1 MGDWDAVIIG
11 HSQFEKIP
19 ISNERLAN
27 EISLEIEKITAAI
40 EDLGSADGRRFSVK
54 QLESKKK
61 NLQAKYEEL
70 TAQEVKDDI
79 FCFEQLGVDYMFVDE
94 AHMFKN
100 CMLTTKLSN
109 VAGLS
114 TTSSN
119 KSMDMLWKCKY
130 LSEIQ
135 NVGVLCL
142 QQVHLFQTVL
152 RKCM

>member
-1 MGDWDAVIIG
+1 M
-11 HSQFEKIP
+11 
-19 ISNERLAN
+19 
-27 EISLEIEKITAAI
+27 
-40 EDLGSADGRRFSVK
+40 
-54 QLESKKK
+54 
-61 NLQAKYEEL
+61 
-70 TAQEVKDDI
+70 KDDI

-100 CMLTTKLSN
+100 CMITTKLSN

-135 NVGVLCL
+135 NGRVLCL